1 MVHHTSRIIL
11 FLLLFSSF
19 AGAQQVTIHGK
30 ADSYLHKEI
39 TAFGYQDYITWTRE
53 TIATDTVSSS
63 GVFTLHFNVKEA
75 SRIYLFCDHM
85 KTPLY
90 VEPGR
95 TYEVDFPRKDSTR
108 LLNANVDQD
117 GDLNIH
123 PIPGKMKGSIDTT
136 ELNWLIIDYNLRYE
150 DFWKKNYQSFVIKR
164 MRAPLDSFRRAMN
177 THYAPIRNPYFKTF
191 MDYTIAS
198 TQVSTLESQNFI
210 FRDYLQHRKIEYRNY
225 EYMTFFNQFF
235 DKYFYEYTLKPGGA
249 SVLDAIN
256 QKGDE
261 GELMSALK
269 TAPYLG
275 NDTLRELLLLKGL
288 YENYNNKEFNRHRM
302 MQILEEVSK
311 KSKIPEHRLIAR
323 NIIARFT
330 VLKRGTDAPAF
341 TLPDKAGKMVSL
353 SDYKGKYVYLCFGK
367 SNSPSCISD
376 FLVLEEV
383 NKKYPLIQ
391 VVSIMTDDNAE
402 ELKKLLKQNP
412 KFRWTFLEGG
422 NQEELKHKYSIY
434 SEPYYF
440 LIGPTGKL
448 LLSPAPGPYDGL
460 EEIFYDITKKK
471 EDRFKVGE

>member
-1 MVHHTSRIIL
+1 
-11 FLLLFSSF
+11 
-19 AGAQQVTIHGK
+19 
-30 ADSYLHKEI
+30 
-39 TAFGYQDYITWTRE
+39 
-53 TIATDTVSSS
+53 
-63 GVFTLHFNVKEA
+63 
-75 SRIYLFCDHM
+75 M

-123 PIPGKMKGSIDTT
+123 PITGKTKGSIDTT

-150 DFWKKNYQSFVIKR
+150 DFWKKNYQSFLIKR

-177 THYAPIRNPYFKTF
+177 AHYAPIRNPYFKTF
-191 MDYTIAS
+191 MDYNIAS

-210 FRDYLQHRKIEYRNY
+210 SRDYLQHRKIEYRNY

-235 DKYFYEYTLKPGGA
+235 DKYFYEFALKPTGA
-249 SVLDAIN
+249 SVFDAIN

-275 NDTLRELLLLKGL
+275 NDTIRELLLLKGL

-302 MQILEEVSK
+302 VQILDEVSK

-341 TLPDKAGKMVSL
+341 TLPDKSGKMVSL

-376 FLVLEEV
+376 LLVLEEV

-391 VVSIMTDDNAE
+391 VVSIMTDDNPE
-402 ELKKLLKQNP
+402 EMKKLLKQNP

-422 NQEELKHKYSIY
+422 SQEELKHKYSIY